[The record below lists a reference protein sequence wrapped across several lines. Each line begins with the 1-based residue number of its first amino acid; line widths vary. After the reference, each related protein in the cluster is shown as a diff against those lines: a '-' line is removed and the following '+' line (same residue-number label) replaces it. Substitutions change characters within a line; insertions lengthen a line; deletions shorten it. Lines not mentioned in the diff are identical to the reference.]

1 MLACLLISPGYLPA
15 LQVLILV
22 IYPTPKTGK
31 KQPPDPIVHPI
42 LFKEIL
48 VMLFSGPPS
57 PPPSIFVH
65 LLVNGSKEH
74 MFRVLQLQQ

>member
-1 MLACLLISPGYLPA
+1 VHDYSNVGLFTNLPGYLSA

-48 VMLFSGPPS
+48 VMLFSGPL
-57 PPPSIFVH
+57 PPPPLYI
-65 LLVNGSKEH
+65 LPPIGNGLKVRTH
-74 MFRVLQLQQ
+74 F

>member
-1 MLACLLISPGYLPA
+1 MITLMLACLPIIQGYLLPK
-15 LQVLILV
+15 VLILV

-48 VMLFSGPPS
+48 VMLFSGPL
-57 PPPSIFVH
+57 PPPPLYI
-65 LLVNGSKEH
+65 LPPIGK
-74 MFRVLQLQQ
+74 RV